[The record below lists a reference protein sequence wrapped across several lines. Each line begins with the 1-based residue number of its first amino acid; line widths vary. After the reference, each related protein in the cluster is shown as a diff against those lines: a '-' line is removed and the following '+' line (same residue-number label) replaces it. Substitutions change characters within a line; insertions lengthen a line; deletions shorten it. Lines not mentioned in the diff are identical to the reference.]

1 MHASSL
7 FEDLDPH
14 FLNVKQNKLSLSVL
28 WPIQSHKEIQS
39 GTCGLTHT
47 KGILHLD
54 DLDSEENTLF

>member
-14 FLNVKQNKLSLSVL
+14 FLNVKQNKLSQSVL

-39 GTCGLTHT
+39 STCGLVHT
-47 KGILHLD
+47 EGILR
-54 DLDSEENTLF
+54 